1 MNMHDPFADLPPA
14 DDMPPDDRFGPAHNP
29 FIDNTPPRASRFFP
43 ASDLSGKPVPMRH
56 WLVPDLVPSRVVT
69 SLYGDGGTGK
79 SLLALQLA
87 YAVATEGRWLGRGV
101 SGGPVLFI
109 SAEDDEA
116 ELHRRLDA
124 IVQAEGGRFEDLDR
138 LTLRSLAGEDALLAL
153 LDRNTGKLM
162 PSALFTEL
170 DKRMAEDAPALLV
183 LDTLADLFPG
193 DENNR
198 AQVTQFVGLLIG
210 LAIRHDCAVLLLAHP
225 SRSGLASGGGDGGST
240 AWNGKVR
247 SRLYLERVVSGER
260 GDTYEANPDARM
272 LTTKKANYGRTGGEI
287 ALTWRDGVFVADA
300 PETGMDRM
308 AASAKAERVFLK
320 LLRLFTGQG
329 REVNDKG
336 AKTYA
341 PKVFFE
347 HPESEGVSQR
357 AFKGAMENLLVAG
370 KIRVA
375 FRGPDSRRVSY
386 LVLAE

>member
-14 DDMPPDDRFGPAHNP
+14 DDMPPDDRFGPANNP
-29 FIDNTPPRASRFFP
+29 FIDDTPQRTSRFFP
-43 ASDLSGKPVPMRH
+43 ASDLAGKPVPMRH

-101 SGGPVLFI
+101 AGGKVLFI

-116 ELHRRLDA
+116 ELHRRLDG

-153 LDRNTGKLM
+153 LDRNTGKLI
-162 PSALFTEL
+162 PSALYAEI
-170 DKRMAEDAPALLV
+170 DKRVSDDAPALLV

-193 DENNR
+193 NENDR
-198 AQVTQFVGLLIG
+198 SQVTQFVGQLIG
-210 LAIRHDCAVLLLAHP
+210 LAVRHDCAVLMLAHP

-247 SRLYLERVVSGER
+247 SRLYLERVIAADG
-260 GDTYEANPDARM
+260 YEANPDARM

-300 PETGMDRM
+300 PETGLDRM

-320 LLRLFTGQG
+320 LLRAFTEQG
-329 REVNDKG
+329 RRVNANG
-336 AKTYA
+336 GPTYA
-341 PKVFFE
+341 PKVFA
-347 HPESEGVSQR
+347 ESAEAEGVTKR
-357 AFKGAMENLLVAG
+357 AFKSAMDALYHSG
-370 KIRVA
+370 RIRNVTT
-375 FRGPDSRRVSY
+375 GPASRPVTY
-386 LVLAE
+386 IVLGDE